1 MTPHRVQ
8 LSRKKGWRM
17 PDNTVTVARPGKW
30 GNPFSVMPEQAAGTK
45 VGRYVAMPSREEAVA
60 AYRRWL
66 AEDPAGRALLEQA
79 RRELRGHNLACWCS
93 LDGPCHA
100 EVLLDLVNR

>member
-1 MTPHRVQ
+1 VQ

-30 GNPFSVMPEQAAGTK
+30 GNPFSVLPGQEPGAR
-45 VGRYVAMPSREEAVA
+45 VGRYVAMPSRAAAVA
-60 AYRRWL
+60 AYRRWVQ
-66 AEDPAGRALLEQA
+66 EDPAGRALLEEA
-79 RRELRGHNLACWCS
+79 KRELRGRNLACWCS

-100 EVLLDLVNR
+100 EVLLELVNP

>member
-30 GNPFSVMPEQAAGTK
+30 GNPFSVMPEQAAGAK
-45 VGRYVAMPSREEAVA
+45 VGRYVAMPSREEA
-60 AYRRWL
+60 
-66 AEDPAGRALLEQA
+66 GALLEQA